1 MKIINILI
9 CLFFAFSNASYAITT
24 DDDENVHMLPAPD
37 DVGIFTVTSVDGR
50 IVTSNELIVASDG
63 VFAIGLETHSGVR
76 VKSATTP
83 FTIIVPSKG
92 TIVQYSYKFKK
103 WFPCSVINGVYNAD
117 NFDQDTI
124 NYHLNPNNPF

>member
-9 CLFFAFSNASYAITT
+9 LLFFAFSNISYAITT

-63 VFAIGLETHSGVR
+63 VFAIGFETHSGVR

-83 FTIIVPSKG
+83 FTTIVPSKG

-103 WFPCSVINGVYNAD
+103 WFPCSVVNGVYNAD

>member
-9 CLFFAFSNASYAITT
+9 CLFFAFSNAYAVT
-24 DDDENVHMLPAPD
+24 DDDKVHMLPTPE

-50 IVTSNELIVASDG
+50 VVTSNELIVASDG

>member
-9 CLFFAFSNASYAITT
+9 CLFFAFSNTTYAIT
-24 DDDENVHMLPAPD
+24 DDDNVHMLPTPD

-63 VFAIGLETHSGVR
+63 VFVIGLETHSGVR

-92 TIVQYSYKFKK
+92 TIVRYSYKFKK
-103 WFPCSVINGVYNAD
+103 WVPCSVVNGVYNAD